1 MKKLLPKLLALVL
14 VLAGAVLY
22 YVFEHRS
29 VEPDEPDD
37 PTAPVVNPGRV
48 STDVPSDV
56 ASLMEVPDLSE
67 SYSPIVPH
75 KAYVSSYNEETLIPD
90 WVAYELTSDETGG
103 TESRG
108 GIEFHMD
115 PTLRGVTQAMRED
128 YSGSGWTKGH
138 LMPAADAAFST
149 TTMGETF
156 YFTNICPQDETLN
169 AGDWAYLEKRVRQW
183 ANRYG
188 HIWVV
193 TGPIVGENRYGTIGD
208 REVVV
213 PDSFF
218 KALLIQKKNGSYSA
232 IAFVMDN
239 DDERYYLKDCYLT
252 VDELE
257 TLTGFNFF
265 PLLDDKIEEKVESTV
280 RLSDWGIR

>member
-22 YVFEHRS
+22 YVFDHRS
-29 VEPDEPDD
+29 VEPDDPD
-37 PTAPVVNPGRV
+37 APVVNPGRV
-48 STDVPSDV
+48 STDIPLNV
-56 ASLMEVPDLSE
+56 ASLMEVPDLTE

-90 WVAYELTSDETGG
+90 WVAYELTADETGG

-108 GIEFHMD
+108 GIEFRMD

-138 LMPAADAAFST
+138 LMPAADAAYST

-193 TGPIVGENRYGTIGD
+193 TGPIVGENRYGTIGE

-252 VDELE
+252 VDDLE

-265 PLLDDKIEEKVESTV
+265 PQLDDTIEEKVESKV

>member
-22 YVFEHRS
+22 YVFDHRS
-29 VEPDEPDD
+29 VEPDDPD
-37 PTAPVVNPGRV
+37 APVVNPGRV
-48 STDVPSDV
+48 STDIPLNV

-90 WVAYELTSDETGG
+90 WVAYELTADETGG

-108 GIEFHMD
+108 GIEFRMD

-138 LMPAADAAFST
+138 LMPAADAAYST

-193 TGPIVGENRYGTIGD
+193 TGPIVGENRYGTIGE

-265 PLLDDKIEEKVESTV
+265 PQLDDTIEEKVESKV

>member
-22 YVFEHRS
+22 YVFDHR
-29 VEPDEPDD
+29 PAEPDD
-37 PTAPVVNPGRV
+37 PDAPVVNPGRV
-48 STDVPSDV
+48 STDIPLNV
-56 ASLMEVPDLSE
+56 ASLMEVPDLTE

-90 WVAYELTSDETGG
+90 WVAYELTADETGG

-108 GIEFHMD
+108 GIEFRMD

-138 LMPAADAAFST
+138 LMPAADAAYST

-193 TGPIVGENRYGTIGD
+193 TGPIVGENRYGTIGE

-252 VDELE
+252 IDELE

-265 PLLDDKIEEKVESTV
+265 PQLDDTIEEKVESKV

>member
-22 YVFEHRS
+22 YVFDHRS
-29 VEPDEPDD
+29 VEPDEPD
-37 PTAPVVNPGRV
+37 APVVNPGRV
-48 STDVPSDV
+48 STDIPLNV
-56 ASLMEVPDLSE
+56 ASLMEVPDLTD

-90 WVAYELTSDETGG
+90 WVAYELTADETGG

-108 GIEFHMD
+108 GIEFRMD

-138 LMPAADAAFST
+138 LMPAADAAYST

-193 TGPIVGENRYGTIGD
+193 TGPIVGENRYGTIGE

-265 PLLDDKIEEKVESTV
+265 PQLDDTIEEKVESKV

>member
-22 YVFEHRS
+22 YVFDHRS
-29 VEPDEPDD
+29 VEPDD
-37 PTAPVVNPGRV
+37 PAAPVVNPGRV
-48 STDVPSDV
+48 STDVPSNV

-90 WVAYELTSDETGG
+90 WVAYELTADETGG

-108 GIEFHMD
+108 GIEFRMD
-115 PTLRGVTQAMRED
+115 PTLRGVAQAMRED

>member
-22 YVFEHRS
+22 YVFDHRS
-29 VEPDEPDD
+29 VEPDDPD
-37 PTAPVVNPGRV
+37 APVVNPGRV
-48 STDVPSDV
+48 STDIPLNV
-56 ASLMEVPDLSE
+56 ASLMEVPDLTE

-90 WVAYELTSDETGG
+90 WVAYELTADETGG

-108 GIEFHMD
+108 GIEFRMD

-193 TGPIVGENRYGTIGD
+193 TGPIVGENRYGTIGE

-265 PLLDDKIEEKVESTV
+265 PQLDDTIEEKVESKV